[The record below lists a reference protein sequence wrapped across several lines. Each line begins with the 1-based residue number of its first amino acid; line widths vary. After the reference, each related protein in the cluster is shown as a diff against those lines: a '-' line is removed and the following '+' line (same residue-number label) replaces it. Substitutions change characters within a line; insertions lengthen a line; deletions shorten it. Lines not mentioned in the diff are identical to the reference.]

1 VDAYD
6 FPVDTEERARLK
18 IYAAPA
24 HDHAAQITRAPGK
37 A

>member
-6 FPVDTEERARLK
+6 FPVDTEKRARLK
-18 IYAAPA
+18 IYAAHP
-24 HDHAAQITRAPGK
+24 HDHAAQISRARGK